1 MDHGKLQLAIALGLA
16 LLMTG
21 CGRSSS
27 APASASA
34 TTAQSKEEPE
44 VVTARFLEAV
54 RVGDDKKAATLMTE
68 LTRQKTAELE
78 IVVAP
83 PGSDTAKFAIR
94 EVIFVDEGAHV
105 ATDWTDVD
113 ADGNMHTD
121 RIVWILRKVPE
132 GWRIA
137 GMATKLFDDRPP
149 VVLNF
154 EDPED
159 MLKKQQWAHEEM
171 ARREGASAGK
181 SPEQSTEVR

>member
-1 MDHGKLQLAIALGLA
+1 MNHGKLRLAFALGVA
-16 LLMTG
+16 VLLVG
-21 CGRSSS
+21 CGKSSS
-27 APASASA
+27 TTTSSVAAPGDVG
-34 TTAQSKEEPE
+34 PE

-68 LTRQKTAELE
+68 LTRQKTAEME

-121 RIVWILRKVPE
+121 RIVWILRKVSE

-159 MLKKQQWAHEEM
+159 MLEKQQWAREEM
-171 ARREGASAGK
+171 ARREAATTSGDAG
-181 SPEQSTEVR
+181 EQGSQVR